1 MTYPATTTGSAAGS
15 ASARLDRI
23 PLATRSHRIWAG
35 LLSAVFLFELADLN
49 TFAYVAPA
57 LRAHWGV
64 SVNEIGLITSAA
76 FGGMFIG
83 ALIGGRIADRLGRK
97 WTLIGSAAA
106 YSLFSL
112 ASAFSPNLATLG
124 VLRVLTGV
132 GLEAM
137 TVVGLI
143 YVSEMFPAARRGRY
157 QALILGIGLLGI
169 PIMSWFARFV
179 VPIGSSGWRWVFVL
193 GAVGIVAAV
202 AMIRLLPESVRWL
215 DAHGRE
221 HEAERVVAELE
232 REARAVVGAEL
243 PPPQAPPAAPEPA
256 RLRELFTGD
265 LRSRTLLLTLVWIF
279 GILGFYG
286 FNAWVP
292 TLLAAKGYNVVES
305 LTYTA
310 VLSIG
315 AVPGALLA
323 WPIIDRWERK
333 YTILV
338 IELAVA
344 VLVIVYGF
352 VGNVPVI
359 LTTGFLVTLLLQM
372 QTAFLYTYTP
382 EVFPT
387 RLRGVGTGFTNGI
400 GRLAGAG
407 GGLLV
412 AAVYQGWGYTSVFV
426 YVAVCMVLV
435 GLLLAVFG
443 VRTTGRALEAITRK
457 GTAESAASRDDGP
470 VTAR

>member
-1 MTYPATTTGSAAGS
+1 MTYPGTAP

-23 PLATRSHRIWAG
+23 PLATRTHRVWAV
-35 LLSAVFLFELADLN
+35 LLCAVFLFELADLN

-57 LRAHWGV
+57 LRLHWGV
-64 SVNEIGLITSAA
+64 DVGGIGLVTSAA
-76 FGGMFIG
+76 FGGMFVG
-83 ALIGGRIADRLGRK
+83 ALVGGRIADRFGRK
-97 WTLIGSAAA
+97 WVLIGSAAT

-112 ASAFSPNLATLG
+112 ASAFSPDMVTLG

-143 YVSEMFPAARRGRY
+143 YVAEMFPAARRGRY
-157 QALILGIGLLGI
+157 QALILGVGLLGI
-169 PIMSWFARFV
+169 PVMSWFARFV
-179 VPIGSSGWRWVFVL
+179 VPLGVDGWRWVFVL
-193 GAVGIVAAV
+193 GAVGIVAAA
-202 AMIRLLPESVRWL
+202 AMTRLLPESVRWL

-221 HEAERVVAELE
+221 DDAARVVAGLE
-232 REARAVVGAEL
+232 REAREAVGDEL
-243 PPPQAPPAAPEPA
+243 PPPVVAPPATSEPA
-256 RLRELFTGD
+256 RLRELFAGS

-292 TLLAAKGYNVVES
+292 TLLATKGYNVVES

-333 YTILV
+333 YTILL
-338 IELAVA
+338 IEIAVA
-344 VLVIVYGF
+344 ALVIVYGF
-352 VGNVPVI
+352 VANVPVI
-359 LTTGFLVTLLLQM
+359 LVTGFLVTLLLQM

-387 RLRGVGTGFTNGI
+387 RLRGVGTGFTNGV

-407 GGLLV
+407 GGVLV
-412 AAVYQGWGYTSVFV
+412 AAVYQGWGYASVFV
-426 YVAVCMVLV
+426 YVAVCMLLV
-435 GLLLAVFG
+435 GGLLAVFG
-443 VRTTGRALEAITRK
+443 VRTTGRPLETITRARR
-457 GTAESAASRDDGP
+457 GHEQPDPT
-470 VTAR
+470 TAREATGLTGV

>member
-1 MTYPATTTGSAAGS
+1 M
-15 ASARLDRI
+15 
-23 PLATRSHRIWAG
+23 
-35 LLSAVFLFELADLN
+35 FLFELADLN

-57 LRAHWGV
+57 LREHWGV
-64 SVNEIGLITSAA
+64 DVGGIGLVTSAA
-76 FGGMFIG
+76 FVGMFVG
-83 ALIGGRIADRLGRK
+83 ALLGGRITDRFGRK
-97 WTLIGSAAA
+97 RVLIGSSAA

-112 ASAFSPNLATLG
+112 ASAFAPDLTTLG
-124 VLRVLTGV
+124 VFRVLTGV

-143 YVSEMFPAARRGRY
+143 YVAEMFPAGRRGRY
-157 QALILGIGLLGI
+157 QSLILAVGLIGI
-169 PIMSWFARFV
+169 PVMSWFARLV
-179 VPIGSSGWRWVFVL
+179 VPIGVDGWRWVFVL

-202 AMIRLLPESVRWL
+202 AMVWLLPESVRWL
-215 DAHGRE
+215 EAHGRSD
-221 HEAERVVAELE
+221 EADRIVDGLE
-232 REARAVVGAEL
+232 REARATVGDLPDAQPL
-243 PPPQAPPAAPEPA
+243 PPSPEPA
-256 RLRELFTGD
+256 RLRELFTGR
-265 LRSRTLLLTLVWIF
+265 LRSRTLLLALVWIF

-292 TLLAAKGYNVVES
+292 TLLAAKGYDIVES

-338 IELAVA
+338 IEAAVA
-344 VLVIVYGF
+344 VFVIVYGF
-352 VGNVPVI
+352 VASLPVV
-359 LTTGFLVTLLLQM
+359 LVSGFLVTLLLQM

-407 GGLLV
+407 GGVLV
-412 AAVYQGWGYTSVFV
+412 AAIYEGWGYASVFV
-426 YVAVCMVLV
+426 YVAVCMLLV
-435 GLLLAVFG
+435 GGLIALFG
-443 VRTTGRALEAITRK
+443 VRTTGVRLEAISRQA
-457 GTAESAASRDDGP
+457 GGDVAEPRSTVG
-470 VTAR
+470 

>member
-1 MTYPATTTGSAAGS
+1 
-15 ASARLDRI
+15 
-23 PLATRSHRIWAG
+23 
-35 LLSAVFLFELADLN
+35 
-49 TFAYVAPA
+49 
-57 LRAHWGV
+57 
-64 SVNEIGLITSAA
+64 
-76 FGGMFIG
+76 
-83 ALIGGRIADRLGRK
+83 
-97 WTLIGSAAA
+97 
-106 YSLFSL
+106 
-112 ASAFSPNLATLG
+112 
-124 VLRVLTGV
+124 
-132 GLEAM
+132 
-137 TVVGLI
+137 
-143 YVSEMFPAARRGRY
+143 
-157 QALILGIGLLGI
+157 
-169 PIMSWFARFV
+169 
-179 VPIGSSGWRWVFVL
+179 
-193 GAVGIVAAV
+193 
-202 AMIRLLPESVRWL
+202 
-215 DAHGRE
+215 
-221 HEAERVVAELE
+221 
-232 REARAVVGAEL
+232 
-243 PPPQAPPAAPEPA
+243 
-256 RLRELFTGD
+256 
-265 LRSRTLLLTLVWIF
+265 
-279 GILGFYG
+279 
-286 FNAWVP
+286 
-292 TLLAAKGYNVVES
+292 

-412 AAVYQGWGYTSVFV
+412 AAVYQGWGYASVFV

>member
-1 MTYPATTTGSAAGS
+1 MSPTTT
-15 ASARLDRI
+15 ASARLDRL
-23 PLATRSHRIWAG
+23 PSATRTHRVWAG
-35 LLSAVFLFELADLN
+35 LLCAVFLFELADLN

-57 LRAHWGV
+57 LRVHWGV
-64 SVNEIGLITSAA
+64 DVAGIGLVTSAA

-83 ALIGGRIADRLGRK
+83 ALIGGRITDRFGRK
-97 WTLIGSAAA
+97 WVLIGSSIA

-143 YVSEMFPAARRGRY
+143 YVTEMFPAARRGRY
-157 QALILGIGLLGI
+157 QALILAVGLIGI
-169 PIMSWFARFV
+169 PVMSWFARLV
-179 VPIGSSGWRWVFVL
+179 VPLGENGWRWVFVL
-193 GAVGIVAAV
+193 GAVGLVAAAGMV
-202 AMIRLLPESVRWL
+202 RLLPESVRWL

-221 HEAERVVAELE
+221 QEAGTIVDALE
-232 REARAVVGAEL
+232 REARATAGEL
-243 PPPQAPPAAPEPA
+243 PPVQPLPPAPEPA
-256 RLRELFTGD
+256 RLRELFTGR

-292 TLLAAKGYNVVES
+292 TLLVSKGYDVVES

-333 YTILV
+333 YAILV
-338 IELAVA
+338 VEAVVA
-344 VLVIVYGF
+344 VFVIVYGF
-352 VGNVPVI
+352 VSSVPVV
-359 LTTGFLVTLLLQM
+359 LVSGFLVTLLLQM

-382 EVFPT
+382 EVFTT

-407 GGLLV
+407 GGVLV
-412 AAVYQGWGYTSVFV
+412 AAIYQSWGYASVFV
-426 YVAVCMVLV
+426 YVAVCMLLV
-435 GLLLAVFG
+435 GLLIALFG
-443 VRTTGRALEAITRK
+443 VRTTGIRLEAI
-457 GTAESAASRDDGP
+457 GP
-470 VTAR
+470 RGVDVSERSSPERTTMTEA

>member
-1 MTYPATTTGSAAGS
+1 MSLEST

-23 PLATRSHRIWAG
+23 PLATRSHRIWAA
-35 LLSAVFLFELADLN
+35 LLCAVFLFELADLN

-57 LRAHWGV
+57 LRKHWGV
-64 SVNEIGLITSAA
+64 DVGGIGLVTSAA

-83 ALIGGRIADRLGRK
+83 ALIGGRITDRFGRK
-97 WTLIGSAAA
+97 WVLIGSSAA

-143 YVSEMFPAARRGRY
+143 YVAEMFPAARRGRY
-157 QALILGIGLLGI
+157 QALILGVGLVGI
-169 PIMSWFARFV
+169 PAMSWFARLV
-179 VPIGSSGWRWVFVL
+179 VPLGASGWRWVFVL
-193 GAVGIVAAV
+193 GAVGIVAAL
-202 AMIRLLPESVRWL
+202 AMVRLLPESVRWL
-215 DAHGRE
+215 DAHGRGEQAE
-221 HEAERVVAELE
+221 HIVDGLE
-232 REARAVVGAEL
+232 RQARAAVGEL
-243 PPPQAPPAAPEPA
+243 PETQPLPPTPEPA
-256 RLRELFTGD
+256 QLRDLFTGP
-265 LRSRTLLLTLVWIF
+265 LRTRTLLLALVWIF

-333 YTILV
+333 NAIFV
-338 IELAVA
+338 IEAAVA
-344 VLVIVYGF
+344 LFVIIYGF
-352 VGNVPVI
+352 VSSLPVVI
-359 LTTGFLVTLLLQM
+359 VSGILVTLLLQM
-372 QTAFLYTYTP
+372 QTAFLYAYTP

-387 RLRGVGTGFTNGI
+387 RLRGLGTGFTNGI

-407 GGLLV
+407 GGVLV
-412 AAVYQGWGYTSVFV
+412 AAIYQSWGYASVFV
-426 YVAVCMVLV
+426 YVAGCMLLV
-435 GLLLAVFG
+435 GGLVALFG
-443 VRTTGRALEAITRK
+443 VRTTGERLETVAQSPE
-457 GTAESAASRDDGP
+457 TAVPGP
-470 VTAR
+470 RQTAR

>member
-1 MTYPATTTGSAAGS
+1 MSPGTT

-23 PLATRSHRIWAG
+23 PLATRSHRVWAA
-35 LLSAVFLFELADLN
+35 LLCAVFLFELADLN

-57 LRAHWGV
+57 LREHWRVDVGG
-64 SVNEIGLITSAA
+64 IGLVTSAA
-76 FGGMFIG
+76 FVGMFVG
-83 ALIGGRIADRLGRK
+83 ALVGGRITDRFGRK
-97 WTLIGSAAA
+97 RILIGSSVA

-112 ASAFSPNLATLG
+112 ASAFAPDLATLG

-143 YVSEMFPAARRGRY
+143 YVAEMFPAGRRGRY
-157 QALILGIGLLGI
+157 QSLILAVGLIGI
-169 PIMSWFARFV
+169 PVMSWFARLV
-179 VPIGSSGWRWVFVL
+179 VPLGENGWRWVFVL
-193 GAVGIVAAV
+193 GAVGVVAAV
-202 AMIRLLPESVRWL
+202 GMVRLLPESVRWL
-215 DAHGRE
+215 EAHGRSD
-221 HEAERVVAELE
+221 EAERIVDGLE
-232 REARAVVGAEL
+232 REARAAVGDL
-243 PPPQAPPAAPEPA
+243 PEVQPLPQAPEPA
-256 RLRELFTGD
+256 RLRELFTGR
-265 LRSRTLLLTLVWIF
+265 LRSRTLLLAMVWIF

-292 TLLAAKGYNVVES
+292 TLLAAKGYDIVES

-333 YTILV
+333 YAILV
-338 IELAVA
+338 IEAVVA
-344 VLVIVYGF
+344 LFVIVYGF
-352 VGNVPVI
+352 VSSLPVV
-359 LTTGFLVTLLLQM
+359 LVSGFLVTLLLQM

-400 GRLAGAG
+400 GRLAGVG
-407 GGLLV
+407 GGVLV
-412 AAVYQGWGYTSVFV
+412 AAIYQSWGYTSVFV
-426 YVAVCMVLV
+426 YVAVCMLLV
-435 GLLLAVFG
+435 GGLIALFG
-443 VRTTGRALEAITRK
+443 VRTTGVRLEAISRTAGGDVAETR
-457 GTAESAASRDDGP
+457 ESVG
-470 VTAR
+470 

>member
-1 MTYPATTTGSAAGS
+1 MTYPGTAT

-23 PLATRSHRIWAG
+23 PLATRTHRVWAV
-35 LLSAVFLFELADLN
+35 LLCAVFLFELADLN

-57 LRAHWGV
+57 LRQHWGIDV
-64 SVNEIGLITSAA
+64 GGIGLVTSAA
-76 FGGMFIG
+76 FVGMFVG
-83 ALIGGRIADRLGRK
+83 ALIGGRIADRFGRR
-97 WTLIGSAAA
+97 WVLIGSAAA

-112 ASAFSPNLATLG
+112 ASAFSPNLTTLG

-143 YVSEMFPAARRGRY
+143 YISEMFPAARRGRY
-157 QALILGIGLLGI
+157 QALILGVGLLGI
-169 PIMSWFARFV
+169 PVMSWFARFV
-179 VPIGSSGWRWVFVL
+179 VPLGDSGWRWVFVL
-193 GAVGIVAAV
+193 GAVGLIAAV
-202 AMIRLLPESVRWL
+202 AMVWLLPESVRWL
-215 DAHGRE
+215 DAQGR
-221 HEAERVVAELE
+221 ADDADRVVSALE
-232 REARAVVGAEL
+232 REARDTLGEEL
-243 PPPQAPPAAPEPA
+243 PPPTPTPATTREPA
-256 RLRELFTGD
+256 RLRELFTGR
-265 LRSRTLLLTLVWIF
+265 LRSRTLLLALVWIF

-292 TLLAAKGYNVVES
+292 TLLAAKGYTVVES

-323 WPIIDRWERK
+323 WPVIDRWERK

-338 IELAVA
+338 IEIAVA
-344 VLVIVYGF
+344 ALVIVYGF
-352 VGNVPVI
+352 VANVPVI
-359 LTTGFLVTLLLQM
+359 LITGFLVTLLLQM

-407 GGLLV
+407 GGVLV
-412 AAVYQGWGYTSVFV
+412 AAVYQGWGYASVFI
-426 YVAVCMVLV
+426 YVAACMLLV
-435 GLLLAVFG
+435 GGLLAVFG
-443 VRTTGRALEAITRK
+443 VRTTGKPLESITDTRR
-457 GTAESAASRDDGP
+457 ESERMPATTTTQETTGP
-470 VTAR
+470 TVA

>member
-1 MTYPATTTGSAAGS
+1 MTYPVTGAGRAAGS
-15 ASARLDRI
+15 ASARLDRL
-23 PLATRSHRIWAG
+23 PLTTRTHRVWAG
-35 LLSAVFLFELADLN
+35 LLCAVFLFELADLN

-57 LRAHWGV
+57 LHAHWGV
-64 SVNEIGLITSAA
+64 SVSGIGLITSAA

-83 ALIGGRIADRLGRK
+83 ALTGGRIADRFGRK

-106 YSLFSL
+106 YSLCSL
-112 ASAFSPNLATLG
+112 ASAFSPNLTTLG
-124 VLRVLTGV
+124 VLRILTGV

-143 YVSEMFPAARRGRY
+143 YVAEMFPAARRGRY
-157 QALILGIGLLGI
+157 QSLILGVGLLGI
-169 PIMSWFARFV
+169 PMMSWFARFV
-179 VPIGSSGWRWVFVL
+179 VPTGVDGWRWVFVL
-193 GAVGIVAAV
+193 GAVGLVAAL
-202 AMIRLLPESVRWL
+202 AMVRLLPESVRWL
-215 DAHGRE
+215 DAHGR
-221 HEAERVVAELE
+221 HTEAERVVAGLE
-232 REARAVVGAEL
+232 NEARATTGALL
-243 PPPQAPPAAPEPA
+243 PPPQAPPSTSEPA
-256 RLRELFTGD
+256 RLRELFVGS
-265 LRSRTLLLTLVWIF
+265 LRSRTLLLAAVWIF

-292 TLLAAKGYNVVES
+292 TLLAAKGYDVVES

-323 WPIIDRWERK
+323 WPFIDRWERK

-338 IELAVA
+338 IEIAVA
-344 VLVIVYGF
+344 ALVLVYGF

-359 LTTGFLVTLLLQM
+359 LLSGFLVTLLLQM

-387 RLRGVGTGFTNGI
+387 RLRGIGTGFTNGI

-407 GGLLV
+407 GGILV

-443 VRTTGRALEAITRK
+443 VRTTGRALETITRPDR
-457 GTAESAASRDDGP
+457 TAS
-470 VTAR
+470 